1 MADIYLYNNEMWRVK
16 YRFTYTGQKD
26 KFTLW
31 PGRFLCICKGA
42 NGGKAGASYANK
54 GGCSY
59 GILNLESPLT
69 AFAVVGGDGGD
80 GSMSTAGAGGYNGG
94 GNGGH
99 SCLEG
104 TYTHGAGGGGA
115 SDIRLSDK
123 GAEEV
128 TIINRIPDEYDEVEY
143 IESDRT
149 QYMDIGI
156 SFTPNTRIETVF
168 YPSSNNTSSGY
179 PTLFGTRTAPN
190 NNALY
195 FFIRTPYG
203 NAPWYGCGSN
213 EATGSTDSLPSDQ
226 WLKLVQSGNTATWY
240 DLEDTEVGSITSSG
254 TLGTGGYPMYL
265 FDLDQA
271 GSPYPASKANCKSYA
286 RIKYFKMWEGD
297 TLVRYLVPFKNPGT
311 EIDTSSLTFEQGT
324 IKGSGEDSSSNTR
337 IRTIG
342 YIPYPEDKLYT
353 QISVTGSS
361 KLMVNIMAYNNE
373 GTVIADTGWVSSG
386 VISHVDS
393 NTRRIRLCIRKSD
406 EGSITPADLSSINIK
421 VFETE
426 SNTGMY
432 DLVESKEYYDAGNH
446 NFEIGNPVVQ
456 KTTYT
461 QTKEIQVGLL
471 SRIMVAGGGG
481 GQGWMNANDSSYS
494 DFTGFGGG
502 LFGGYPCAKDGLIHN
517 HLAPNQVEG
526 YAFGQGE
533 NGIDKNPSTSPATR
547 GGEGIAGG
555 GGGWYGGY
563 TSNVVNPGESY
574 STCNGGGGS
583 GYVLTGSSYKPTG
596 YMAGLPE
603 RDDLNFEAPLMN
615 AGLANESCVLICE
628 KVFAYSSRDTI
639 ICDCIGTGTEFTL
652 YPGTYRLKCAGG
664 QGSNRTRID
673 NAKRGGY
680 AEGVLNNPS
689 TTRAFAYVG
698 GSGLYASGYQ
708 NASYVQRTHPT
719 HCFNGGGKPS
729 SYGDVSTGAEAA
741 GGGTDI
747 RIGEDSLYARVIVA
761 GGAGGCGKPDGFGGA
776 GGGESGELYYNGG
789 WGDNGGPGT
798 QTAAGSN
805 SDDRG
810 GGFGYGGN
818 GGSWNSGYGGAGG
831 GGWYG
836 GSGTGPDGSNDDDKG
851 GSGGSGYVLTETS
864 YKPEGYLLNED
875 YYLTNTQL
883 TTGGQE
889 LLCSAPI
896 TGIVIDVITAATSP
910 IIAHDNEGYKYF
922 DSEAQEWTFL
932 KSEDISIEDFEEYG
946 SPTFVNDTG
955 LEESYDLYVY
965 DEYNTANKM
974 VFNVLPPRGNVKFRY
989 HTQHTMSRYN
999 LDADVDETA
1008 VDFKVDAKRRG
1019 VAEDAYIYFTFNY
1032 DIHDIPEKDTRVYCI
1047 QGFTQGASL
1056 EYHEPK
1062 KKEKTLEHIDLLPV
1076 GSATRMP
1083 ARFKNYIGSFING
1096 SEAITTINS
1105 AVVCEHNRCIY
1116 SATVCNDSVVR
1127 FAKLNLVNNTS
1138 TVIKDIPK
1146 TQLGNTYYGDIKV
1159 DDDYIYITSSDNDNM
1174 WSIWRTPNSAD
1185 TTVNTFSVPNDDI
1198 HRIQAAGRMEWY
1210 DNHTLILMMRKGLA
1224 LFDTI
1229 TGAFSY
1235 RMFADGAQDSTRRDY
1250 ACGKKKII
1258 SLYTETSKSAYVIDL
1273 ETNACEDLN
1282 EVYGIEWSGTCLN
1295 NVCYHD
1301 GKFYVVQRN
1310 RLHILDEETMTLS
1323 FSIPTPFTD
1332 IDPKQIVYGNGILY
1346 ILMQNKP
1353 SLYMYDIA
1361 TQTFYATGLPFTIDD
1376 WQANG
1381 WIRMCAFRGYCFIP
1395 QIRLYTIN
1403 FVDRAKYNLGYKYD
1417 QFVII
1422 MNEENSLIPDNQ
1434 YEYDERFVTFT
1445 EDNMWLHAGYIQVP
1459 MEEVD
1464 PTNHIKLVSMSKDQ
1478 YNKIISIG
1486 YTNVDPEDE
1495 DESEGT

>member
-16 YRFTYTGQKD
+16 YKFTYTGQKD

-42 NGGKAGASYANK
+42 NGGKAGGSYANK

-69 AFAVVGGDGGD
+69 AYAVVGGDGED

-99 SCLEG
+99 SCREG
-104 TYTHGAGGGGA
+104 TYAHGTGGGGA
-115 SDIRLSDK
+115 SDIRLSNE
-123 GAEEV
+123 GEQE
-128 TIINRIPDEYDEVEY
+128 TIIHHQVPDWLTEVEY
-143 IESDRT
+143 IRSDGT
-149 QYMDIGI
+149 QYIDTGVIGTNGIGFDIKFTPHDNMSGSNYGTI
-156 SFTPNTRIETVF
+156 FGAESGWRSQEYILTTYTYTGNSGHFGYGSNNIPEAHMVKDVETVMSFHNSVLTVNGVDYNVTEPTAFTTPNTIPIFQLRR
-168 YPSSNNTSSGY
+168 PSEYRESGKV
-179 PTLFGTRTAPN
+179 TL
-190 NNALY
+190 
-195 FFIRTPYG
+195 
-203 NAPWYGCGSN
+203 
-213 EATGSTDSLPSDQ
+213 
-226 WLKLVQSGNTATWY
+226 
-240 DLEDTEVGSITSSG
+240 
-254 TLGTGGYPMYL
+254 
-265 FDLDQA
+265 
-271 GSPYPASKANCKSYA
+271 
-286 RIKYFKMWEGD
+286 KYFKLFNPEGKCI
-297 TLVRYLVPFKNPGT
+297 RYFVPFVNNGT
-311 EIDTSSLTFEQGT
+311 EIDISNIQLSQGT
-324 IKGSGEDSSSNTR
+324 VATSGTPGADDDDSSYYS
-337 IRTIG
+337 IRVRSQT
-342 YIPYPEDKLYT
+342 YIPIDPEHKY
-353 QISVTGSS
+353 ISVSGTPSTN
-361 KLMVNIMAYNNE
+361 LEMFYVFYNSERQFVSYYN
-373 GTVIADTGWVSSG
+373 GWVADGGKIEIPAQSHYFRFVIRRANGNSISVSDITSVGLKYYESTVVSG
-386 VISHVDS
+386 
-393 NTRRIRLCIRKSD
+393 L
-406 EGSITPADLSSINIK
+406 
-421 VFETE
+421 
-426 SNTGMY
+426 Y
-432 DLVESKEYYDAGNH
+432 DLANDEIYGKGTGNDFIAGD
-446 NFEIGNPVVQ
+446 PVQ
-456 KTTYT
+456 TKTTYT
-461 QTKEIQVGLL
+461 ETKIVDLGLN

-481 GQGWMNANDSSYS
+481 GQGWMNANDSSYT

-502 LFGGYPCAKDGLIHN
+502 LFGGYPYTKDGLIHN

-533 NGIDKNPSTSPATR
+533 NGMDKNPSTSPATR

-583 GYVLTGSSYKPTG
+583 GYVLTESSYKPAG
-596 YMAGLPE
+596 YMSGLPE

-628 KVFAYSSRDTI
+628 KVFAYSSGDTI
-639 ICDCIGTGTEFTL
+639 ICECIGTGTEFTL

-664 QGSNRTRID
+664 QGSNRTRIN

-698 GSGLYASGYQ
+698 GSGLYAASYQ

-729 SYGDVSTGAEAA
+729 SYGDYRPGAEAA

-789 WGDNGGPGT
+789 YGDNGGPGT
-798 QTAAGSN
+798 QTAAGTN
-805 SDDRG
+805 SGDRG

-818 GGSWNSGYGGAGG
+818 GATWNGGYGGAGG

-836 GSGTGPDGSNDDDKG
+836 GSGTGPDGSGDDDKG

-864 YKPEGYLLNED
+864 YKPDGYLLNEN

-896 TGIVIDVITAATSP
+896 TGIVIDVIAAATSP

-922 DSEAQEWTFL
+922 DNETQEWKFL
-932 KSEDISIEDFEEYG
+932 KSEDITIEDFREYG
-946 SPTFVNDTG
+946 SPIFVNDTG

-965 DEYNTANKM
+965 DEYNTANTM

-1008 VDFKVDAKRRG
+1008 VDFKVTAKRRG

-1032 DIHDIPEKDTRVYCI
+1032 DLHDIPEKDTRVYCI

-1146 TQLGNTYYGDIKV
+1146 TQLGNTYCGDIKV
-1159 DDDYIYITSSDNDNM
+1159 DDNYIYITSSNNNNT
-1174 WSIWRTPNSAD
+1174 WSIWRTPNSTD
-1185 TTVNTFSVPNDDI
+1185 TTVNTFSVPNDDY
-1198 HRIQAAGRMEWY
+1198 HRIQASGRMEWY
-1210 DNHTLILMMRKGLA
+1210 DNHTLMLMMRKGLA
-1224 LFDTI
+1224 LFDTG
-1229 TGAFSY
+1229 TGAFTY

-1258 SLYTETSKSAYVIDL
+1258 SLYTGTSKSAYVIDL
-1273 ETNACEDLN
+1273 KTNACEGLN
-1282 EVYGIEWSGTCLN
+1282 EVYGIEWSGTYLN

-1310 RLHILDEETMTLS
+1310 RLHVLDEETVTISL
-1323 FSIPTPFTD
+1323 SIPTPFTD
-1332 IDPKQIVYGNGILY
+1332 IDPKQIVYGNGVLY
-1346 ILMQNKP
+1346 ITIQNSP

-1361 TQTFYATGLPFTIDD
+1361 TQNFYATGLPFKIDN
-1376 WQANG
+1376 WNSNG

-1445 EDNMWLHAGYIQVP
+1445 EDNMWLHIGDIHVP